1 MSNSE
6 LENAIEA
13 AWNVREEITPSTTGE
28 TRKAIEATLS
38 ALDTGSLRVA
48 EKNDKGDWIVNQWA
62 KKAVLLG
69 FRLKDMEV
77 HEGGP
82 QNSRVAGNPVR
93 RAQSQSRTRSR
104 HLGCGI
110 RSPGSENW
118 YHCQTPRSPVRGD

>member
-38 ALDTGSLRVA
+38 ALDAGSLRVA

-77 HEGGP
+77 T
-82 QNSRVAGNPVR
+82 RVAR
-93 RAQSQSRTRSR
+93 RTQVGGTKLIISSKDGTLKIGKKQV
-104 HLGCGI
+104 L
-110 RSPGSENW
+110 EL
-118 YHCQTPRSPVRGD
+118 YQVVL

>member
-62 KKAVLLG
+62 KKGRFA
-69 FRLKDMEV
+69 RL
-77 HEGGP
+77 
-82 QNSRVAGNPVR
+82 
-93 RAQSQSRTRSR
+93 
-104 HLGCGI
+104 
-110 RSPGSENW
+110 
-118 YHCQTPRSPVRGD
+118 